1 MLGTDLRIVYMG
13 TPAFAVEPLRA
24 LHANGY
30 NISAVVTTPDK
41 PAGRGQ
47 KLSQSAVKDFAT
59 SNGLKLL
66 QPANLKDNSFIQE
79 IKSINPHVI
88 VVVAF
93 RMLPEVIWRI
103 PSLGTFNLHAS
114 LLPHYRGAAP
124 INWAVINGE
133 SRTGVTTFLI
143 DDKIDTGKILM
154 YQEVDISQNETAGDL
169 HDKLMPVGANLVL
182 KTIDKLALGDIS
194 PVSQDELVK
203 ESITLKSAPKLFKEN
218 TRINWNLHAT
228 AIHNLVRGL
237 SPYPGAWTYFIDANG
252 VEVQAKI
259 LGAQLVNADS
269 TSKLPGVI
277 QTDGKSYI
285 NVQCAKGTIA
295 ITQIQLAGKRNLP
308 VKEFLLGYRGIDKCS
323 FT

>member
-1 MLGTDLRIVYMG
+1 MG

-182 KTIDKLALGDIS
+182 KTIDKLALGNIS